1 MSQGGPVAVVAGVSL
16 GSYRRS
22 DWRPA
27 RDGWVIDVLPGREQR
42 HGSLKGIWQRVLRH
56 GDERSDGTDAGVHFV
71 LAHDR
76 EEERPAFRGELRG
89 RSLRTVW
96 LQRPLSTRYGST
108 EFRRAIDDVL
118 AFEERWRGRIRPHL
132 NSPLLLPESAFEAE
146 TNVRDTW
153 LRAHDVVTGHDNI
166 EAVDRSIERFVRVH
180 RQGSGWL
187 DVRRLR
193 FNRGVPHG
201 MHGLPGWR
209 RQKLGSRLP
218 DGFHFDVN
226 SDRGRSFRLRDRDGS
241 QHEFDAY
248 TNVDP
253 HGFIRGGS

>member
-1 MSQGGPVAVVAGVSL
+1 MNQGRPVAVVAGVSL

-27 RDGWVIDVLPGREQR
+27 RNGWVIEVLPGAEQAR
-42 HGSLKGIWQRVLRH
+42 GSLKSIWPRVVGV
-56 GDERSDGTDAGVHFV
+56 GDERAEETDAGVHFV

-76 EEERPAFRGELRG
+76 EGERPVFRRELRK
-89 RSLRTVW
+89 RSLRAVW
-96 LQRPLSTRYGST
+96 LRSPLSRQYGSP
-108 EFRRAIDDVL
+108 EFRRALDEAL
-118 AFEERWRGRIRPHL
+118 EFEEQWRGRVRPQA
-132 NSPLLLPESAFEAE
+132 NSPLLLPESAFEADV
-146 TNVRDTW
+146 NVRETW
-153 LRAHDVVTGHDNI
+153 LRAHDVVVGHDTI
-166 EAVDRSIERFVRVH
+166 DAVEQSIDRFVRVH

-187 DVRRLR
+187 DARRLR
-193 FNRGVPHG
+193 FNRGAAHG

-209 RQKLGSRLP
+209 RQKLGFRLP

-226 SDRGRSFRLRDRDGS
+226 NDRGRSFRLSDWDGS
-241 QHEFDAY
+241 RLDFDAY

>member
-1 MSQGGPVAVVAGVSL
+1 MKQGGPVAVVAGVSL

-27 RDGWVIDVLPGREQR
+27 RNGWAIEVLPGAEQAR
-42 HGSLKGIWQRVLRH
+42 GSLKSIWPRVLGV
-56 GDERSDGTDAGVHFV
+56 GDERAEETDAGVHFV

-76 EEERPAFRGELRG
+76 EGERPAYRRKLRE
-89 RSLRTVW
+89 RSFRTVW

-108 EFRRAIDDVL
+108 EFRQAIDDVL
-118 AFEERWRGRIRPHL
+118 DFEERWRGRIRPHL

-153 LRAHDVVTGHDNI
+153 LRAHDLVAGHDNI
-166 EAVDRSIERFVRVH
+166 EAVDRSIDRFVRVH

-187 DVRRLR
+187 DARRLR
-193 FNRGVPHG
+193 FNRGAAHG

-209 RQKLGSRLP
+209 RQKLGLRLP

-226 SDRGRSFRLRDRDGS
+226 NDRGGRFRLSDQDDSRHD
-241 QHEFDAY
+241 FDAY